1 MADACYL
8 GVDLGAESGRVMA
21 GLFDGRR
28 VRLEQV
34 HRFPNGAVSL
44 GTTLRWDVLR
54 LWSEIQD
61 GLTRA
66 AAQFGDRIVSVGVDT
81 WGVDYVLLAKNGEI
95 AAQPFH
101 YRDSRTASIL
111 PQAFGRVPKREIF
124 AQTGL
129 QFMEFNTLFQL
140 LAFQQSN
147 PDLLAAAE
155 RLLLMPDFFH
165 WCLCGSRVVEFTNAT
180 TTQCFHATENRWAF
194 ELLTRFGLPAGI
206 FPEVVPPGTRLGKLR
221 EGLAART
228 GLKRIEVV
236 APATHDTASA
246 VAAVPTQ
253 LTGTP
258 TWAYI
263 SSGTWSLLGVEVQ
276 QAALSERAL
285 ELNVTNEGGID
296 RTYRLLKNIMGL
308 WLVQECKRA
317 FERRGK
323 NYDYA
328 ELARLAGQARPL
340 RSLVNPDDRAFLN
353 PDDMAAAIQKWC
365 GDYGEPVPQT
375 EGELIRCALESLA
388 FKYRMVLEWLEELTG
403 TRIEVLHIVGGGCQ
417 NESLNQL
424 TADACGRPVVAGPVE
439 ATVLGNVLIQA
450 RSAGELKSLADLR
463 QVVRE
468 SSALKTYEPRAT
480 AAWNDASPR
489 FIDLVA
495 KSARNAAV

>member
-1 MADACYL
+1 
-8 GVDLGAESGRVMA
+8 
-21 GLFDGRR
+21 
-28 VRLEQV
+28 
-34 HRFPNGAVSL
+34 
-44 GTTLRWDVLR
+44 
-54 LWSEIQD
+54 
-61 GLTRA
+61 
-66 AAQFGDRIVSVGVDT
+66 
-81 WGVDYVLLAKNGEI
+81 LAKNGEI
-95 AAQPFH
+95 VAQPFH
-101 YRDSRTASIL
+101 YRDSRTAGIL
-111 PQAFGRVPKREIF
+111 PRAFGRVPKREIF

-147 PDLLAAAE
+147 PDLLAATE
-155 RLLLMPDFFH
+155 RILLMPDFFH
-165 WCLCGSRVVEFTNAT
+165 WCLCGSRVIEFTNAT

-194 ELLTRFGLPAGI
+194 DLLARFGLPAGI

-221 EGLAART
+221 EGLAARM

-236 APATHDTASA
+236 APATHDTGSA

-276 QAALSERAL
+276 QTALSERAL

-328 ELARLAGQARPL
+328 ELTRLAGQARPL

-353 PDDMAAAIQKWC
+353 PDDMALAIQKWC

-468 SSALKTYEPRAT
+468 SSVLKTYEPRAT
-480 AAWNDASPR
+480 AAWNDAYPR

>member
-28 VRLEQV
+28 VRLEQI

-81 WGVDYVLLAKNGEI
+81 WGVDYVLLSRNGEI
-95 AAQPFH
+95 VAQPFH
-101 YRDSRTASIL
+101 YRDSRTEGALSH
-111 PQAFGRVPKREIF
+111 AFGRVSKREIF

-140 LAFQQSN
+140 LAFKRSN
-147 PDLLAAAE
+147 PDLLAAAD
-155 RLLLMPDFFH
+155 RVLMMPDFFH
-165 WCLCGSRVVEFTNAT
+165 WCLCGSRVIEFTNAT
-180 TTQCFHATENRWAF
+180 TTQCFHATEQRWAF
-194 ELLTRFGLPAGI
+194 DLLAKFGLPASL
-206 FPEVVPPGTRLGKLR
+206 FPEVVPPGTVLGKLR
-221 EGLAART
+221 DGLTART
-228 GLKRIEVV
+228 GLKRIEVI
-236 APATHDTASA
+236 APATHDTGSA
-246 VAAVPTQ
+246 VAAIPTQ
-253 LTGTP
+253 STGTP
-258 TWAYI
+258 NWAYI
-263 SSGTWSLLGVEVQ
+263 SSGTWSLMGVEVQ
-276 QAALSERAL
+276 QAVLTERAL

-323 NYDYA
+323 TYDYA
-328 ELARLAGQARPL
+328 ELTRLAGKAPPL
-340 RSLVNPDDRAFLN
+340 RSLINPDDRAFLN
-353 PDDMAAAIQKWC
+353 PDDMASAIQKWC
-365 GDYGEPVPQT
+365 ADYGEPVPQS

-388 FKYRMVLEWLEELTG
+388 LKYRMVLEWLEELTG
-403 TRIEVLHIVGGGCQ
+403 TRIEVVHIVGGGCQ
-417 NESLNQL
+417 NEALNQL

-450 RSAGELKSLADLR
+450 RAAGELKTLADIR

-468 SSALKTYEPRAT
+468 SSALKTCEPRAT
-480 AAWNDASPR
+480 TAWNDAYPR

>member
-1 MADACYL
+1 MSDACYL

-21 GLFDGRR
+21 GLFDGRK
-28 VRLEQV
+28 VRLEQI
-34 HRFPNGAVSL
+34 HRFPNAAVSV

-54 LWSEIQD
+54 LWSEIQE

-66 AAQFGDRIVSVGVDT
+66 ATTFGDRIVSAGVDT
-81 WGVDYVLLAKNGEI
+81 WGVDYVLMARNDELI
-95 AAQPFH
+95 AQPFH
-101 YRDSRTASIL
+101 YRDPRTAGAMRD
-111 PQAFGRVPKREIF
+111 AFLRVSRDKIF

-140 LAFQQSN
+140 LAFQRSN
-147 PDLLAAAE
+147 PELLPAAH

-180 TTQCFHATENRWAF
+180 TTQCFDPTQNRWAID
-194 ELLTRFGLPAGI
+194 LLGRFGLWIGM

-221 EGLAART
+221 DSVAGRT
-228 GLKRIEVV
+228 GLKRIEIV
-236 APATHDTASA
+236 APATHDTGSA
-246 VAAVPTQ
+246 VAAVPTR
-253 LTGTP
+253 LTGKP
-258 TWAYI
+258 NWAYI

-276 QAALSERAL
+276 QAVLSERAL

-296 RTYRLLKNIMGL
+296 GTYRLLKNIMGL

-328 ELARLAGQARPL
+328 ELKRLAGQSRPL
-340 RSLVNPDDRAFLN
+340 RSLINPDDRAFLN
-353 PDDMAAAIQKWC
+353 PDDMTAAIQKWC
-365 GDYGEPVPQT
+365 EDYGEPVPQA
-375 EGELIRCALESLA
+375 EGELVRCALESLA

-424 TADACGRPVVAGPVE
+424 TADACGRPVIAGPVE
-439 ATVLGNVLIQA
+439 ATVLGNVLVQA
-450 RSAGELKSLADLR
+450 CTAGELATLTDLR
-463 QVVRE
+463 EVVRE
-468 SSALKTYEPRAT
+468 SSALRTYEPQAT
-480 AAWNDASPR
+480 TAWDDAYPR
-489 FIDLVA
+489 FIELVA
-495 KSARNAAV
+495 RSARNAAV

>member
-1 MADACYL
+1 MAEACYL

-95 AAQPFH
+95 VAQPFH
-101 YRDSRTASIL
+101 YRDSRTAGIL

-165 WCLCGSRVVEFTNAT
+165 WCLCGSRVIEFTNAT

-194 ELLTRFGLPAGI
+194 DLLARFGLPAGI

-221 EGLAART
+221 EGFAART

-236 APATHDTASA
+236 APATHDTGSA

-323 NYDYA
+323 SYDYA
-328 ELARLAGQARPL
+328 ELTRLASQARPL
-340 RSLVNPDDRAFLN
+340 RSLVNPDDRVFLN

-365 GDYGEPVPQT
+365 GDYGEPVPQA

-480 AAWNDASPR
+480 AAWNDAYPR